1 MPPGG
6 DDVRRRRNG
15 NRIMVLEWGNPRFT
29 RSRREEG
36 KKEGRKEE
44 IGETNTPTQRRYN
57 KSCAKKET
65 D

>member
-36 KKEGRKEE
+36 RKEVRKEGRDWRDKHS
-44 IGETNTPTQRRYN
+44 N
-57 KSCAKKET
+57 SKKIQ
-65 D
+65 